1 MNLKRRIAVVA
12 AGASMLAAVPA
23 TEAATAKY
31 PKDVTSPFIKGCVK
45 GGGSKAA
52 CKCTIRKIEQN
63 YTLKEFE
70 KILAKFEKTNKLPAK
85 ITQLAAA
92 CGKAHP
98 S

>member
-1 MNLKRRIAVVA
+1 M
-12 AGASMLAAVPA
+12 
-23 TEAATAKY
+23 
-31 PKDVTSPFIKGCVK
+31 K

-70 KILAKFEKTNKLPAK
+70 KILGKFEKTNKLPAK
-85 ITQLAAA
+85 ITKLATA